1 MWVLFAHSALF
12 ADEHG
17 RSLLLMVKRRRR
29 TETTLTKMRARCPAE
44 EKVELAVRCVLRG
57 A

>member
-1 MWVLFAHSALF
+1 VLFAHSALF

-44 EKVELAVRCVLRG
+44 EKAELAVRCALRG